1 MKKIFRLL
9 LLIGAL
15 CSISA
20 VTVSADT
27 TTYYFN
33 LGGGQTDMTKR
44 TLKAGGSSY
53 ANAYYVRPTKFSRN
67 QNYKVEPHRI
77 VTETNRPAV
86 GSWRTIYYKNNN
98 VLGTYSYDKGSC
110 PANYY
115 YYLYACFIDGPTA
128 QPIYVEGRYTP

>member
-1 MKKIFRLL
+1 MKKLIRLL
-9 LLIGAL
+9 LILGIFS
-15 CSISA
+15 CVYA

-27 TTYYFN
+27 STYYFN

-44 TLKAGGSSY
+44 TLKAGGAVYESV
-53 ANAYYVRPTKFSRN
+53 YYVRPTYFSRK

-77 VTETNRPAV
+77 VTETSRPAV
-86 GSWRTIYYKNNN
+86 GGVRTIYHSN
-98 VLGTYSYDKGSC
+98 VNITGKYSYYSGAC

-115 YYLYACFIDGPTA
+115 YYLFANFVDGPTA